1 MCELMK
7 RERERGARDFL
18 WPVGIAKHVAFRV
31 SGGFKGFNLIR
42 VG

>member
-1 MCELMK
+1 MWELMK
-7 RERERGARDFL
+7 RERGAGDFL
-18 WPVGIAKHVAFRV
+18 WPVGIAKRVAFRV